1 LLPEDLTS
9 LRSYFRHD
17 DGDLDL
23 TLYFLL
29 EINTINIIYNRYSKI
44 ILVVL
49 IQKALKY
56 NKDLIS
62 GNYVN

>member
-9 LRSYFRHD
+9 LRSYFRNY